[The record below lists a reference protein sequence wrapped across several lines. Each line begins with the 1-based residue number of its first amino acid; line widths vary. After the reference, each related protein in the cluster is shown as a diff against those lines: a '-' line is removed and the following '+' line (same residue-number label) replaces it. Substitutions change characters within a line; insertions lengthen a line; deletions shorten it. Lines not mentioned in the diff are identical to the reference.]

1 MDFNP
6 VGFIAFLFFIFTL
19 YLIYKVLTRDSVK
32 KNNKKKLILLDADD
46 AHSLA
51 IEYNRKYFL
60 IAHKNSMENIINGIK
75 EASSAGKFEYKV
87 TIFNNEYSKDLIKYL
102 EKKGYVVDSAQIEL
116 DGKRIILTI
125 KW

>member
-1 MDFNP
+1 MDINP
-6 VGFIAFLFFIFTL
+6 IDLIACLFCIFLL
-19 YLIYKVLTRDSVK
+19 YVLYKWIKEDRKEQKQQELV
-32 KNNKKKLILLDADD
+32 LLDADD
-46 AHSLA
+46 AHDLA

-60 IAHKNSMENIINGIK
+60 IAHKNSMKHIVEGIK

-102 EKKGYVVDSAQIEL
+102 EKKGYVVNSAQIEL